1 MRILK
6 NLTTTML
13 LALALVLLVQGCSTM
28 RGAGQDIEKAG
39 EAVQRA
45 AH

>member
-1 MRILK
+1 MRIKK

-13 LALALVLLVQGCSTM
+13 LALALVLLIQGCSTIH
-28 RGAGQDIEKAG
+28 GAGQDIEKAG